1 MKTTTIAFFNN
12 RSDVGKTTLV
22 YHLAW
27 MYREL
32 GYRVLAADLDPQADL
47 SMMFLGEERLE
58 ELWQQQNTIF
68 ASVAPMLRLG
78 NISEPCLEI
87 VEDRLALLTGNIEL
101 FQIESNLTES
111 WITGIYDVKDNQ
123 RQKLAFQF
131 ISVFQKILQEAAIA
145 HEANIILIDLASN
158 FGAINRAALIA
169 ADYIII
175 PLTLDF
181 FATRALTHL
190 GTTLQNWRSQWQEI
204 QNNLDLEIHLAK
216 MELAGYIIRQHPVRF
231 DRPVRNYQNLLTEIP
246 EIYQKAVLNNPEI
259 YNISIGDD
267 SNCLG
272 WLKYYA
278 SLIDI
283 AKDAQKPMFHLKPAD
298 GALGTFMQAAKSIYK
313 DFQNLASAIAE
324 RTHCQLQ
331 E

>member
-1 MKTTTIAFFNN
+1 
-12 RSDVGKTTLV
+12 
-22 YHLAW
+22 
-27 MYREL
+27 MYKEL

-47 SMMFLGEERLE
+47 SLMFLGEDRLE

-68 ASVAPMLRLG
+68 ASIAPLQREFNVL
-78 NISEPCLEI
+78 SDPYLEI
-87 VEDRLALLTGNIEL
+87 VEDRLALLTGDIEL

-111 WITGIYDVKDNQ
+111 WITGIYDVEDNQ

-131 ISVFQKILQEAAIA
+131 ISVFQKILQQAAIA
-145 HEANIILIDLASN
+145 HEADIILIDLASN
-158 FGAINRAALIA
+158 FSAINHAALIA

-181 FATRALTHL
+181 FAAKALTHL

-204 QNNLDLEIHLAK
+204 QDNLDIELPLAK

-231 DRPVRNYQNLLTEIP
+231 DRPVRNYQSLLTVIP
-246 EIYQKAVLNNPEI
+246 KSYQKAVLNNPEI
-259 YNISIGDD
+259 YNISITDD

-278 SLIDI
+278 ST
-283 AKDAQKPMFHLKPAD
+283 ARRK
-298 GALGTFMQAAKSIYK
+298 
-313 DFQNLASAIAE
+313 
-324 RTHCQLQ
+324 
-331 E
+331 